1 MTARVPRVGV
11 GVIVE
16 RDNCV
21 LLIERRGPHGG
32 GTWSTP
38 GGHLDHGETP
48 EQCAVREVREE
59 TGVEIADVHFRGMT
73 NDIFPDSG
81 KHYITIWMQGTLVSG
96 EPALT
101 SPREASAVGWFAWDA
116 LPQPLFLPLAHLVT
130 GRVYTTGV
138 R

>member
-1 MTARVPRVGV
+1 MNARVPRVGV

-16 RDNCV
+16 RNSRV

-48 EQCAVREVREE
+48 EQCAMREVREE
-59 TGVEIADVHFRGMT
+59 TGVVIADVHFRGIT

-81 KHYITIWMQGTLVSG
+81 KHYITIWMQGTFVTG

-101 SPREASAVGWFAWDA
+101 SPREARAVGWFAWDA
-116 LPQPLFLPLAHLVT
+116 LPQPLFLPLAHLVA
-130 GRVYTTGV
+130 GRVYTTDV